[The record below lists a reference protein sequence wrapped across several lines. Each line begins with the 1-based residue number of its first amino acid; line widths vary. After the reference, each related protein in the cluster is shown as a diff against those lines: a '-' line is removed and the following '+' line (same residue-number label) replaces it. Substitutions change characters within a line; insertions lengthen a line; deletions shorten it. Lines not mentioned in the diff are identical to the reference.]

1 MTNNISLSIIT
12 INYNNCIGLQKT
24 FDSVLSQ
31 ACKDLEWIVI
41 DGGSSDGSRE
51 LIEQHQDAMAYWCSE
66 PDRGIY
72 HAMNKGV
79 AQAKGDYCLFL
90 NSGDILHNA
99 HVIKDVIP
107 FLDGT
112 DIVAGDEWRV
122 DEDYSFIKLNKNPQ
136 EISTYF
142 FLVSS
147 LFHQGVFMRRS
158 ILEAY
163 PFDETMK
170 ITADWAEMFYVFLSR
185 GMSYKHIDV
194 VVSDFVA
201 GGASD
206 QDWDL
211 LCAERKSIYDK
222 YLTHRQQDEV
232 SLQYHC
238 IRDEEFSKRYM
249 AEVAYTAFANNYYSQ
264 QEFLEIFTPYRK
276 TLLGYST
283 LYHRFFN
290 LMCLSGY
297 MTLARMLYICLSKI
311 CNLIK

>member
-1 MTNNISLSIIT
+1 MKLSIIT
-12 INYNNCIGLQKT
+12 INYLNFDGLQKT
-24 FDSVLSQ
+24 IESIVSQ
-31 ACKDLEWIVI
+31 SYKNFEWIVI
-41 DGGSSDGSRE
+41 DGGSTDGSRK

-79 AQAKGDYCLFL
+79 VQAKGDYCLFL
-90 NSGDILHNA
+90 NSGDILHNE

-264 QEFLEIFTPYRK
+264 QEYLDIFTPYRK
-276 TLLGYST
+276 TLISSSSF
-283 LYHRFFN
+283 YHRFFN

-297 MTLARMLYICLSKI
+297 MTLAWKLYICLSKI
-311 CNLIK
+311 CKLSK

>member
-1 MTNNISLSIIT
+1 
-12 INYNNCIGLQKT
+12 
-24 FDSVLSQ
+24 
-31 ACKDLEWIVI
+31 
-41 DGGSSDGSRE
+41 
-51 LIEQHQDAMAYWCSE
+51 
-66 PDRGIY
+66 
-72 HAMNKGV
+72 
-79 AQAKGDYCLFL
+79 
-90 NSGDILHNA
+90 
-99 HVIKDVIP
+99 
-107 FLDGT
+107 
-112 DIVAGDEWRV
+112 
-122 DEDYSFIKLNKNPQ
+122 
-136 EISTYF
+136 
-142 FLVSS
+142 
-147 LFHQGVFMRRS
+147 MRRS
-158 ILEAY
+158 ILEAF